1 MLCHMLYH
9 HRTREAI
16 GNADKEQT
24 ARYTHDDDV
33 LEQ

>member
-1 MLCHMLYH
+1 MLYH
-9 HRTREAI
+9 ILCHHSTKEAI

-24 ARYTHDDDV
+24 ARYTHDDV